1 MIRVAVCDDDKIMLD
16 TICERIADYYAS
28 DCEIVKY
35 QDGKRLLEES
45 KKQLFDVLFLD
56 IDMPELN
63 GMEVAQIIRETNRYI
78 KIIFVTNKDNLVY
91 KTLQYVPFRYIRK
104 ACFNEEF
111 PEAAEE
117 LKKSL
122 IESNRTEMFS
132 FKDRKICVRLRDL
145 VYAEVLN
152 HTLKIVLKKETLNIT
167 GTMDGLDEAIGSFGF
182 IRIHKSYLVNY
193 RYISSIEASDVVLS
207 SGERLPLSKKRA
219 KEVMLQLQIF
229 SRNER

>member
-1 MIRVAVCDDDKIMLD
+1 MIRIAVCDDEKIMLD

-35 QDGKRLLEES
+35 EDGKRLLEES

-78 KIIFVTNKDNLVY
+78 KIIFVTNKDSLVY
-91 KTLQYVPFRYIRK
+91 KTLQYTPFRYIRK
-104 ACFNEEF
+104 AHFDEEF

-122 IESNRTEMFS
+122 IESSRTETFS
-132 FKDRKICVRLRDL
+132 LKNRKICVKLRDI
-145 VYAEVLN
+145 VYAEVIN
-152 HTLKIVLKKETLNIT
+152 HTLKVVLEKETLNIT
-167 GTMDGLDEAIGSFGF
+167 KTMDELDETIGSFGF

-193 RYISSIEASDVVLS
+193 RYISSVEAADVVLN
-207 SGERLPLSKKRA
+207 SGEKLPLSKKRA